1 MHPECRAL
9 PDATTTTTKP
19 DPELV
24 LLPLPLAART
34 AACLVVGRTFFP
46 YLATDNGERKRE
58 KERERERERERGLP
72 RVGCRAFRV
81 VDRIVEAKVVGTR
94 GLR

>member
-19 DPELV
+19 DPALV

-46 YLATDNGERKRE
+46 YLATDNGERERE
-58 KERERERERERGLP
+58 KEREREAYHVLVVELFVSWIGLWK
-72 RVGCRAFRV
+72 R
-81 VDRIVEAKVVGTR
+81 K
-94 GLR
+94 

>member
-1 MHPECRAL
+1 MHPDCCAR
-9 PDATTTTTKP
+9 PDATTTKA
-19 DPELV
+19 DPALV

-46 YLATDNGERKRE
+46 YLATDNGERE
-58 KERERERERERGLP
+58 KERERERERERP
-72 RVGCRAFRV
+72 TTCWCRAFRV

>member
-9 PDATTTTTKP
+9 PDATTTTKP

-46 YLATDNGERKRE
+46 YLATDNGERERE
-58 KERERERERERGLP
+58 KEREREAYHVLVVELFVSWIGLWK
-72 RVGCRAFRV
+72 R
-81 VDRIVEAKVVGTR
+81 K
-94 GLR
+94 